1 MASTIAIYTGNGST
15 TDFTVPFD
23 YLSKHFIRVSVDNSL
38 LTGGDYGDTSK
49 DYYFLDKTTVRLK
62 TPPKS
67 GAGVVIRR
75 YTSATNRVVTF
86 KDASILKA
94 NDLDVSSIQTIHIAE
109 EGRDV
114 VNDALIKDPDGNW
127 DAKGNRIV
135 NVADPI
141 NPQDVVTKAYYD
153 KDSQLVQANKDE
165 VVKLHGE
172 VTQMTEENRTLVQ
185 ETRTLHKETE
195 KNATEAKASAGT
207 AVSSAKVAQ
216 QLRDEVEAS
225 RNQVKESEANVIK
238 LEKQVVDNEKIV
250 QENTNKTAQSE
261 AKAKDWAIK
270 MGAPVEG
277 EEYSAKHHATEA
289 KKSEQVAT
297 DKANQIENI
306 AGTVVPIAPEIKVV
320 ADNITHVV
328 TDSQNIDKINIV
340 GADLTGSLSDSVFED
355 YGDLGDIGSPLPT
368 IEGGNIKVVADNID
382 DVKTVA
388 GLASEFE
395 TVINS
400 VDTVTKLTQQ
410 ATEAKEQAERFKDET
425 LTLKETT
432 ELLAKGATADSQL
445 ATEKA
450 TEATTQA
457 NKAKDWAIKM
467 DDTVDGQEYSAKYY
481 ANKAKT
487 EGGQAVTQAQQ
498 TAINAI
504 KSQETASVSSVNTA
518 GTTQVAKVTT
528 EGTKQVQAVSNEGTS
543 QIEMISEAGTTEVG
557 KVTAEGSAKV
567 TAITAE
573 GTKQV
578 KAVTDKGTEQ
588 KALLDTQ
595 VTKATAQANKAT
607 QEATKAEQQAT
618 LATTKADEAD
628 DSATMATQKATEAQ
642 TSATNSANS
651 AKTATEQ
658 ATIATTQAGLAKT
671 NADNSALSKDEAT
684 KQAVEAKKQADLAK
698 GYAEQSAS
706 GQVNADWAE
715 TVSTSKAFI
724 KNKPVLG
731 KLASKDSVA
740 YTEITGAPPQPD
752 LSSYAKKTD
761 LTPLATKAE
770 LTTLATKNELQTGL
784 GSKANTKHTHTIAEV
799 TGLQAHIDDYEQA
812 IVAYDEEILEINT
825 KLTNK
830 LDTNV
835 FNTHVSEFNAY
846 KSEQEGFIDYGDLS
860 DP

>member
-1 MASTIAIYTGNGST
+1 MANTLIIYKGDGTTTEYTI
-15 TDFTVPFD
+15 PFD
-23 YLSKHFIRVSVDNSL
+23 YLKKTFVKVILDTREL
-38 LTGGDYGDTSK
+38 QGGNQSDPSAE
-49 DYYFLDKTTVRLK
+49 YYFLDARTVKLK
-62 TPPKS
+62 TAPPS
-67 GAGVVIRR
+67 GTQLTIRR
-75 YTSATNRVVTF
+75 FTSESERVVSFNDGSVF
-86 KDASILKA
+86 KAK
-94 NDLDVSSIQTIHIAE
+94 DLDVSQVQAFHIASE
-109 EGRDV
+109 ARDII
-114 VNDALIKDPDGNW
+114 NDALIQDSEDNW

-153 KDSQLVQANKDE
+153 KDSQLVQANKNE

-270 MGAPVEG
+270 MEAPVEG

-297 DKANQIENI
+297 EKADQIENI

-320 ADNITHVV
+320 ADNIAHVV

-340 GADLTGSLSDSVFED
+340 GADLTGSLSDSLFED

-382 DVKTVA
+382 DVKIVA
-388 GLASEFE
+388 GLAPDFN

-467 DDTVDGQEYSAKYY
+467 DGTVDGQEYSAKYY

-504 KSQETASVSSVNTA
+504 KSQETASVASVNTA
-518 GTTQVAKVTT
+518 GTTQVAKVTS
-528 EGTKQVQAVSNEGTS
+528 EGNKQVQAVSNEGTS

-567 TAITAE
+567 TAVTAE

-578 KAVTDKGTEQ
+578 KAVTDKGAEQ

-715 TVSTSKAFI
+715 TNASSKSFI
-724 KNKPVLG
+724 KNKPTLG

-740 YTEITGAPPQPD
+740 YTEITGTPPQPD

-761 LTPLATKAE
+761 LTSLATKAE
-770 LTTLATKNELQTGL
+770 VTQGLAG
-784 GSKANTKHTHTIAEV
+784 KANTKHTHAIADI
-799 TGLQAHIDDYEQA
+799 TGLQTHIDDYEQA

-846 KSEQEGFIDYGDLS
+846 KAEQEGFIDYGDLS

>member
-724 KNKPVLG
+724 KNKPTLG

-740 YTEITGAPPQPD
+740 YTEITGTPPQPD

-761 LTPLATKAE
+761 LTSLATKAE
-770 LTTLATKNELQTGL
+770 VTQGLAG
-784 GSKANTKHTHTIAEV
+784 KANTKHTHAIADI

-846 KSEQEGFIDYGDLS
+846 KAEQEGFIDYGDLS